1 MSGAPHRGGQ
11 RVGLLEDLG
20 DVERLAVRWLRS
32 WGRDPVGIAHLET
45 TLTVGLGPDQAR
57 NIKGV
62 FEDLMEVG
70 RQYGRRAL
78 CRHGCHCRC
87 LGADEAVFAHLIE
100 AGASGDQEDA
110 ALLASLVVRPDMAMC
125 FAGLAAE
132 FGMALHKVARAAPA
146 RPQIS
151 TPVSATVH

>member
-1 MSGAPHRGGQ
+1 
-11 RVGLLEDLG
+11 
-20 DVERLAVRWLRS
+20 
-32 WGRDPVGIAHLET
+32 
-45 TLTVGLGPDQAR
+45 
-57 NIKGV
+57 
-62 FEDLMEVG
+62 
-70 RQYGRRAL
+70 GRRAL

-100 AGASGDQEDA
+100 AGANGDQEDA

-132 FGMALHKVARAAPA
+132 FGMALNKVVRAVPA
-146 RPQIS
+146 RPQVS